1 MNPILLARHVQDS
14 LRELVHTTLNSTSP
28 AFEGM
33 VDRFIAEPGNF
44 MKGPWISVDMP
55 FRQIDG
61 AKEGTWAQPFPE
73 VPLKFAPYQHQTDAF
88 ARLSGAA
95 PRSTLVATGT
105 GSGKTESYLWPIL
118 DHCRRNKGK
127 PGIKAILIY
136 PMNALATDQA
146 RRIADALTRIPSLK
160 GVRAGLYADKQPQ
173 NPAHEVTED
182 SVITHRET
190 MQRNP
195 PDILL
200 TNYKMLDYLLLRGR
214 DKALWAQND
223 PETLRF
229 LVVDEMHTF
238 DGAQGADLALLLRR
252 LKYRLNTPQGHLICV
267 GSSATLGSGDDAATD
282 LRRYAET
289 IFGEPFDEDAVVR
302 ETRKT
307 PSEVFGDPEYLD
319 RPEPPDIHAA
329 LREAAEMDQPGAAR
343 RLAACLFPDRDD
355 PDLAFLDEGDPS
367 DPAWRIALGDRLVQH
382 HLCQRTLKIIAE
394 NKGPASL
401 EGVAAGLGQVRVIR
415 DWVEA
420 DLRALAELVVALV
433 AWARSGSVESP
444 RPLFNVRLQLWI
456 REMARMVT
464 TLPRLAGGG
473 VRSTMDLF
481 HALDLDQHMLRRTLP
496 VVNCNR
502 CGATAHLGR
511 QDARSRSLH
520 ADLEQLYTEFFDENG
535 ADRIR
540 LIYHES
546 IDRMVPASGGSGQIV
561 KGVLN
566 AETVEFT
573 PADHNHLEPGPAA
586 PVWMYNPTDS
596 NGRIDR
602 TCPACGQARGLLLF
616 GMRAAR
622 LTTGITGTLYTSS
635 QNEERPEAKP
645 RFLMFSDSVQDAAH
659 RAAVAETRNA
669 LSVYQKALYTA
680 LRGAETGAL
689 SLHEVIEDVPRAQ
702 LAELGPDGF
711 TALFIPKE
719 QTWRH
724 RYRELVE
731 NGATIT
737 DPVFLDHIR
746 MRLGWEYFVD
756 LSYRAHFNHT
766 LELNGMAAA
775 NVPTKLLASSAE
787 RLARELRNDLPGAPE
802 FDPVLLTQL
811 LAGVT
816 QQMRRQGAVAH
827 PYLESAIATARGSYG
842 LNWFAAAIQVGV
854 GRTGSLPSPDGRK
867 GLAPIPVTLG
877 PAPIGFERITRTGMS
892 NWYRDWLFR
901 LLAPSDLRFG
911 SDPDGIYPLLL
922 RRLEADDIVRRVNG
936 PDGQNRHAWLLK
948 PERVTVSTATI
959 GLCCDRCGRRETSL
973 LENAEVLIGSPC
985 TRIGCDGHF
994 AAVDQPDRSS
1004 LRRSLRSDRNHRVV
1018 AREHTGILETNDRLR
1033 IETGFIK
1040 HETRWA
1046 PNLISAT
1053 PTLEMGIDIGDL
1065 STLLLSSVPPEEANY
1080 VQRMGRSGRRDGNAL
1095 NMVLA
1100 NARAHDLQFWE
1111 DPTPMLAG
1119 QVRPPGV
1126 FLAAEEVLLRQVTAF
1141 TLDAYVATTAES
1153 GDYGKVR
1160 DMLKRRASGVTE
1172 GFPIEWLELVRETG
1186 SELVDRFLSGLPQE
1200 VRDRA
1205 DLAER
1210 IRSYLTGTDLK
1221 SIGWRVGEVF
1231 DAVATERARF
1241 VEKREEA
1248 TRELARL
1255 KKRRA
1260 ELTDEEYQRRERDLT
1275 RDRIEINRLI
1285 RSGIDDVPVIKFL
1298 TDKGILPNYAFPEEG
1313 VKLTSILSRRNDGA
1327 VPRDEDGL
1335 LHMEYSRPASSALSE
1350 FAPGQYF
1357 YANGR
1362 QVQIERIEIGKEDL
1376 DRWTFCPACS
1386 HVTPRIE
1393 GVQSHACPKC
1403 GDEMWSDVGSARD
1416 VVQLKSVI
1424 AIDSEEKA
1432 AIRDG
1437 DQRDQRQFDR
1447 VLMPVHAPEDIT
1459 ASWFT
1464 SGETGTPFGF
1474 EFLPRCTFRDFNFG
1488 PRSTLPGPQIAGE
1501 RRMAQPFRICRH
1513 CGSLQGPPRAEDDR
1527 GTHPPNCLV
1536 MRDQD
1541 LPRDQWET
1549 DVFLMRKF
1557 DTEAVRIVI
1566 PVVGDAENDDL
1577 KSFVAA
1583 INLGMRRHFAG
1594 KVDHIR
1600 STIFEARLNGMTTVR
1615 SLYLYDSVPGGSGY
1629 LRQIAEH
1636 PDTMRAVISRAAEA
1650 LRDCPCNQEP
1660 DRNGCFRCVKP
1671 YRSQFGPGEPDRD
1684 RARQMMETILQKWDS
1699 LTRTETGID
1708 DSIRGALVESVL
1720 EKRLLRALSDLYGN
1734 GALTP
1739 QVLPGGRRGFVLRAG
1754 QPDAPRLWTIEPQ
1767 VQIDARFRDLPR
1779 KRVDFLLTPVGRV
1792 GGLPIV
1798 IEMDG
1803 IEYHAGTVAQDLLD
1817 RMLMIRSGQVR
1828 VWTLSWR
1835 DLDLEDKGY
1844 LNPLSET
1851 ALGMQ
1856 MTGPLGK
1863 ALAQPLFALH
1873 ADPVRTLQV
1882 ISPLDALR
1890 RVLDGDIEED
1900 TAIRSVLIRGLVKG
1914 GRPLDQLP
1922 RQAALSEAGRL
1933 FLAGPE
1939 AADHVGVGALDLYMA
1954 CDKISPTQWLQSDR
1968 DLRLLLRAVLPDPGE
1983 VPAAKTLYTEAWR
1996 GLWRLVNLFQG
2007 VRGLHV
2013 ELDGLDTLT
2022 PPEMSDPAEQ
2032 ADQGPGLAA
2041 WEEARALCDE
2051 VFHPLIEALI
2061 AAETPGPDH
2070 FGDDLVVG
2078 GRVVGAME
2086 FGWSDRQVAVV
2097 ETIFEGVGWA
2107 LIGFDPE
2114 TDQVGE
2120 TVTRIITALQEAR
2133 T

>member
-14 LRELVHTTLNSTSP
+14 LRELVHTTLNSTST

-33 VDRFIAEPGNF
+33 VDRFISEPANF
-44 MKGPWISVDMP
+44 LKGPWISVDMP

-73 VPLKFAPYQHQTDAF
+73 VPLKFAPYQHQMDAF
-88 ARLSGAA
+88 ARLSGATM
-95 PRSTLVATGT
+95 RSTLVATGT

-146 RRIADALTRIPSLK
+146 RRIADALTRIPSLQ
-160 GVRAGLYADKQPQ
+160 GVRAGIYADAEPQ
-173 NPAHEVTED
+173 SPAHEVTND

-190 MQRNP
+190 MRKNP

-200 TNYKMLDYLLLRGR
+200 TNYKMLDYLLLRSR
-214 DKALWAQND
+214 DKPLWARND

-252 LKYRLNTPQGHLICV
+252 LKYRLNTPEGHLTCV
-267 GSSATLGSGDDAATD
+267 GSSATLGSGEEAKVD
-282 LRRYAET
+282 LRRYAQT
-289 IFGEPFDEDAVVR
+289 IFGEPFDEGAIVT
-302 ETRKT
+302 ESRKS
-307 PSEVFGDPEYLD
+307 PNEVFGDPEYLD
-319 RPEPPDIHAA
+319 RPDPAEIHSA
-329 LREAAEMDQPGAAR
+329 LSEAAEMDQPGAAR
-343 RLAACLFPDRDD
+343 RLAAGLFPERTD
-355 PDLAFLDEGDPS
+355 PELSFLDAGDPA
-367 DPAWRIALGDRLVQH
+367 DPAWRIALGDLLVQH

-394 NKGPASL
+394 NKSAPL
-401 EGVAAGLGQVRVIR
+401 EAVAAGLGQVRVLR
-415 DWVEA
+415 DWLEA
-420 DLRALAELVVALV
+420 DLSALAELVVALV
-433 AWARSGSVESP
+433 AWARSGAVESP

-456 REMARMVT
+456 REMSRMVT
-464 TLPRLAGGG
+464 TLPRLEAGG
-473 VRSTMDLF
+473 VRSQMDLF
-481 HALDLDQHMLRRTLP
+481 HAMDLDRHTLRRALP
-496 VVNCNR
+496 IVNCNR

-511 QDARSRSLH
+511 QDARSTSLH

-546 IDRMVPASGGSGQIV
+546 IDRMVQASGAGGQIV
-561 KGVLN
+561 KGILN
-566 AETVEFT
+566 AETIEFT
-573 PADHNHLEPGPAA
+573 PADHNNLEPGPAA
-586 PVWMYNPTDS
+586 PVWIYNPTDA

-622 LTTGITGTLYTSS
+622 LTTGITGTLYTST

-669 LSVYQKALYTA
+669 LSVYQKALYSA

-689 SLHEVIEDVPRAQ
+689 NLHEVIEDVPRAQ
-702 LAELGPDGF
+702 LAELGADGF

-719 QTWRH
+719 QTWRR
-724 RYRELVE
+724 RYRELIE
-731 NGATIT
+731 NNTSIT

-746 MRLGWEYFVD
+746 LRLGWEFFVD
-756 LSYRAHFNHT
+756 LSYRSHFNHT

-775 NVPTKLLASSAE
+775 EVSTDLLRRSAE
-787 RLARELRNDLPGAPE
+787 RLARELRNDLPGAPDL
-802 FDPVLLTQL
+802 DPALLTRL

-816 QQMRRQGAVAH
+816 QQMRRQGSVAH
-827 PYLESAIATARGSYG
+827 PYLESAVINGRPNHGF
-842 LNWFAAAIQVGV
+842 NWYAAAHQMGV
-854 GRTGSLPSPDGRK
+854 GRTGSLPSPDGRR

-877 PAPIGFERITRTGMS
+877 HAPTGFERITRSGTGS
-892 NWYRDWLFR
+892 WYRDWLFR
-901 LLAPSDLRFG
+901 TIGPADLRYG
-911 SDPDGIYPLLL
+911 TDPDTIYPMLL

-936 PDGQNRHAWLLK
+936 PDGQNRHAWLLV
-948 PERVTVSTATI
+948 PERVTVSTDTI
-959 GLCCDRCGRRETSL
+959 GLTCDRCGRRETGL
-973 LENAEVLIGSPC
+973 TRNAVDAVGSPC
-985 TRIGCDGHF
+985 TRIGCDGYF
-994 AAVDQPDRSS
+994 TAAEQPGRPA
-1004 LRRSLRSDRNHRVV
+1004 LRRALLSDRNHRVV
-1018 AREHTGILETNDRLR
+1018 AREHTGILETNERLR
-1033 IETGFIK
+1033 VETGFIK
-1040 HETRWA
+1040 EETRWA

-1141 TLDAYVATTAES
+1141 TLDTYVAVSKES

-1160 DMLKRRASGVTE
+1160 DVLKRRASGANG
-1172 GFPIEWLELVRETG
+1172 GFPTEWLELVRETG
-1186 SELVDRFLSGLPQE
+1186 PELADRFLSGLPQE
-1200 VRDRA
+1200 VQDRT
-1205 DLAER
+1205 DLADR
-1210 IRSYLTGTDLK
+1210 IRSYLTGTDPK
-1221 SIGWRVGEVF
+1221 SIGWRVWGAF
-1231 DAVATERARF
+1231 DVAANERVRL

-1248 TRELARL
+1248 NKELKRL
-1255 KKRRA
+1255 QKRRA
-1260 ELTDEEYQRRERDLT
+1260 ELTDEEYEHREQDLT
-1275 RDRIEINRLI
+1275 RDRTEINRMI
-1285 RSGIDDVPVIKFL
+1285 RSGIDEIPVIKFL

-1313 VKLTSILSRRNDGA
+1313 VKLTSILSRRNDGVVA
-1327 VPRDEDGL
+1327 RDEDGL
-1335 LHMEYSRPASSALSE
+1335 LHVEYSRPASSALSE
-1350 FAPGQYF
+1350 LAPGQYF

-1362 QVQIERIEIGKEDL
+1362 QVQIDRIEIGKEDL
-1376 DRWTFCPACS
+1376 DRWNFCPGCS
-1386 HVTPRIE
+1386 HVARRIE
-1393 GVQSHACPKC
+1393 GAGTSTCPQC
-1403 GDEMWSDVGSARD
+1403 GDEMWSDSGSAHD

-1447 VLMPVHAPEDIT
+1447 LLMPFHRPEDIAT
-1459 ASWFT
+1459 SWFT
-1464 SGETGTPFGF
+1464 SRENDAPFGF
-1474 EFLPRCTFRDFNFG
+1474 EFLPHCTFRDFNFG
-1488 PRSTLPGPQIAGE
+1488 AKSTLPGPRIAGE
-1501 RRMAQPFRICRH
+1501 RRPAQPFRICKH
-1513 CGSLQGPPRAEDDR
+1513 CGSLQTPPRGEDHR
-1527 GTHPPNCLV
+1527 GSHPPNCLV

-1549 DVFLMRKF
+1549 GIFLMRKF
-1557 DTEAVRIVI
+1557 DTEAIRIVI
-1566 PVVGDAENDDL
+1566 PVVGDADDDDL

-1600 STIFEARLNGMTTVR
+1600 STIFQAQLNGMASIR

-1629 LRQIAEH
+1629 LRQIGEN
-1636 PDTMRAVISRAAEA
+1636 PGTMRAVITRAAEA

-1660 DRNGCFRCVKP
+1660 DRNGCFRCVKS

-1684 RARQMMETILQKWDS
+1684 RARQLMEAILQKWDS

-1708 DSIRGALVESVL
+1708 ESIKGALVESVL
-1720 EKRLLRALSDLYGN
+1720 ERRLLRALSAFYGDA
-1734 GALTP
+1734 ALTP

-1754 QPDAPRLWTIEPQ
+1754 RADAPRLWTIEPQ
-1767 VQIDARFRDLPR
+1767 VQIDARFRGLPR
-1779 KRVDFLLTPVGRV
+1779 KRVDFLLTPVGRSMA
-1792 GGLPIV
+1792 LPVV

-1803 IEYHAGTVAQDLLD
+1803 IEYHAKSVAEDLLD

-1828 VWTLSWR
+1828 VWTMSWR
-1835 DLDLEDKGY
+1835 DLDPDDNGY

-1851 ALGMQ
+1851 ALGPP
-1856 MTGPLGK
+1856 MTGPLGR
-1863 ALAQPLFALH
+1863 ALA
-1873 ADPVRTLQV
+1873 
-1882 ISPLDALR
+1882 SPLLAPHAEAVRAFQTVSGLGALKR
-1890 RVLDGDIEED
+1890 LLDGDTENEA
-1900 TAIRSVLIRGLVKG
+1900 TIRSVLIRGLVKG

-1922 RQAALSEAGRL
+1922 RNAALSEAGRL
-1933 FLAGPE
+1933 FLASPGLAE
-1939 AADHVGVGALDLYMA
+1939 HVGIGALDLYMA
-1954 CDKISPTQWLQSDR
+1954 CQKISPTEWAQSDE
-1968 DLRLLLRAVLPDPGE
+1968 DIRLLLRAVLPEPGE
-1983 VPAAKTLYTEAWR
+1983 MPAAKALYTEAWR
-1996 GLWRLVNLFQG
+1996 GLWRLVNMFQG
-2007 VRGLHV
+2007 ARGLHV
-2013 ELDGLDTLT
+2013 EFDGLDTLA
-2022 PPEMSDPAEQ
+2022 PPDMSEPVEQ
-2032 ADQGPGLAA
+2032 ADHSLGGDA

-2051 VFHPLIEALI
+2051 SFHPLIDGLI

-2070 FGDDLVVG
+2070 VGDDLVRG
-2078 GRVVGAME
+2078 GRVVGALE
-2086 FGWSDRQVAVV
+2086 FGWAEPRVAVA
-2097 ETIFEGVGWA
+2097 ETVHEEVGWV
-2107 LIGFDPE
+2107 LIQFDPE
-2114 TDQVGE
+2114 TDLVGE
-2120 TVTRIITALQEAR
+2120 TISRIITALQETR